1 MTPMTKTSKST
12 SSSIELLS
20 FSVCGEDYSV
30 DIMSV
35 REIRGGTTA
44 TALPH
49 APDFVRGVINLR
61 GNVLPILDLAVRLGL
76 PRRISDAD
84 RHVIIVVDVGGRM
97 VGLMVD
103 AVSDILTAAA
113 EDLQPPPEVGSG
125 GGGASHVNALFVMND
140 RLYRV
145 LDLGSVLPAI
155 ALDAA

>member
-1 MTPMTKTSKST
+1 MTELARSTKG
-12 SSSIELLS
+12 SIELLS
-20 FSVCGEDYSV
+20 FTVGGEDYSV

-35 REIRGGTTA
+35 REIRSGTTA

-49 APDFVRGVINLR
+49 APDYVRGVINLR

-76 PRRISDAD
+76 PTKGGEDA
-84 RHVIIVVDVGGRM
+84 RHVIIVVDVGNRT

-103 AVSDILTAAA
+103 AVSDILTAAQD
-113 EDLQPPPEVGSG
+113 DLQPPPDVGTG
-125 GGGASHVNALFVMND
+125 GGQGHVSALFVMND

>member
-1 MTPMTKTSKST
+1 MTKTSKST
-12 SSSIELLS
+12 KSSIELLS

-49 APDFVRGVINLR
+49 APEFVRGVINLR

-76 PRRISDAD
+76 PQRISDAD
-84 RHVIIVVDVGGRM
+84 RHVIIVVDLGGRM

-103 AVSDILTAAA
+103 AVSDILTAAS

-125 GGGASHVNALFVMND
+125 GGASHVSALFVMND

>member
-1 MTPMTKTSKST
+1 MNTPSNLSKNSV
-12 SSSIELLS
+12 ELLS
-20 FSVCGEDYSV
+20 FTVGGEDYSV

-35 REIRGGTTA
+35 REIRSGTTA

-49 APDFVRGVINLR
+49 APDFIRGVINLR

-76 PRRISDAD
+76 PKKPVENA
-84 RHVIIVVDVGGRM
+84 RHVIIVVDVGNRT

-103 AVSDILTAAA
+103 AVSDILTASRD
-113 EDLQPPPEVGSG
+113 DLQPPPDVGAG
-125 GGGASHVNALFVMND
+125 GGQGQVSALFVMND

-145 LDLGSVLPAI
+145 LDLDSVLPAI

>member
-1 MTPMTKTSKST
+1 MTDTARSTKG
-12 SSSIELLS
+12 SIELLS
-20 FSVCGEDYSV
+20 FTVGGEDYSV

-35 REIRGGTTA
+35 REIRSGTTA

-49 APDFVRGVINLR
+49 APDYVRGVINLR

-76 PRRISDAD
+76 PTQTGADA
-84 RHVIIVVDVGGRM
+84 RHVIIVVDVGNRT

-103 AVSDILTAAA
+103 AVSDILTAAQD
-113 EDLQPPPEVGSG
+113 DLQPPPDVG
-125 GGGASHVNALFVMND
+125 GGGQGHVSALFVMND

>member
-1 MTPMTKTSKST
+1 MTSTSKSA
-12 SSSIELLS
+12 SPSIELLS

-35 REIRGGTTA
+35 REIRGGTAA

-76 PRRISDAD
+76 PRRIGDAD
-84 RHVIIVVDVGGRM
+84 RHVIIVVDLGGRM

-103 AVSDILTAAA
+103 AVSDILTAST
-113 EDLQPPPEVGSG
+113 EDLQPPPEVGA

>member
-1 MTPMTKTSKST
+1 MTKLSKST
-12 SSSIELLS
+12 NASIELLS

-35 REIRGGTTA
+35 REIRSGATA

-61 GNVLPILDLAVRLGL
+61 GNVLPILDLSVRLGL
-76 PRRISDAD
+76 PRRVSETD
-84 RHVIIVVDVGGRM
+84 RHVIIVVDLGGRM

-103 AVSDILTAAA
+103 AVSDILTASAD
-113 EDLQPPPEVGSG
+113 DLQPPPEVGSG
-125 GGGASHVNALFVMND
+125 GGASHVNALFVLND

-145 LDLGSVLPAI
+145 LDLTSVLPAI
-155 ALDAA
+155 TLDAA